1 MKEELNSEE
10 ELDRELD
17 EAVKRIE
24 KEKKRAAKKE
34 RESKNKSDL
43 RHKMSVI
50 ATTTGID
57 NDEELNMSSRLWDEV
72 RKQGFEAF
80 NADNSDDEESS
91 SESSEDE
98 LASDESGDESEDDKL
113 AHINSMADEME
124 ENIKKTKAFQM
135 TVDRKIQKREIKNK
149 LLIDQQRLR
158 ASDESEEDQLANKVL
173 RQPIARID
181 GLDNES
187 SGDSGSEE
195 ETSKAFVNP
204 LAKKKTIDVAGEVSE
219 GEWSEDGDEKK
230 DSKKKAKK
238 EKKPKLG
245 KRKRGELSDE
255 EENKMQDFFGGEIEE
270 VPQNDP
276 GLKGYESM
284 DSDDI
289 AETRVIAKKMLRKKE
304 RSEILDATYNR
315 YSFGEDP
322 YSLPTW
328 FVEDEQKHYFRHYNA
343 TKEEIAIEKEE
354 LKVYNARPSKKV
366 EQAKNRKK
374 KRLAKAMQKIKGK
387 AQIIADQDMNEMSK
401 MKQI

>member
-57 NDEELNMSSRLWDEV
+57 NDEELNMSSRIWDEV

-80 NADNSDDEESS
+80 NADDSDDEESS
-91 SESSEDE
+91 SESSADKIV
-98 LASDESGDESEDDKL
+98 SDEIGDESEDDKL

-219 GEWSEDGDEKK
+219 GEWSEDGDEEK
-230 DSKKKAKK
+230 DPKKKAKK

-255 EENKMQDFFGGEIEE
+255 EQDKMQDFFGGEIEE

-289 AETRVIAKKMLRKKE
+289 AETRVIVRRCSEKRSAPKSWTQLTTDTASVRTHTRCRPGSWRMSRSTTSDITTRPRRKLLW
-304 RSEILDATYNR
+304 R
-315 YSFGEDP
+315 
-322 YSLPTW
+322 
-328 FVEDEQKHYFRHYNA
+328 
-343 TKEEIAIEKEE
+343 
-354 LKVYNARPSKKV
+354 
-366 EQAKNRKK
+366 RK
-374 KRLAKAMQKIKGK
+374 
-387 AQIIADQDMNEMSK
+387 S
-401 MKQI
+401 